1 VTAPAAVPA
10 ARRTSL
16 TTRFALVAAA
26 VAALAVLV
34 TALVSYPLIVG
45 AAEVQ
50 ARETLAGQA
59 DLAAD
64 VAGRDAGALTGLV
77 RYRRLLEAQ
86 GITVE
91 VVRGSRPPAP
101 PVTAADV
108 ETTSSGGSVSDVRT
122 TSSGTVLVEGRQ
134 VGPQASIF
142 LMQDADVAGA
152 VAGRAL
158 RRLLLALG
166 LGLAVAAVAGWLVA
180 RRMTRPLRDAASAAE
195 RMSTGARDVALVPEG
210 PAEVA
215 SVAESL
221 NRLSSALAAS
231 EGRQRD
237 FLLSVSH
244 ELRTPLTGIT
254 GYAEA
259 LADGV
264 VDPQD
269 VPATGATLHREAQ
282 RLDRLVSDLLDLA
295 RLGAADLRLSPSEV
309 DLAGLVADAAAVW
322 EARCRREGVELVA
335 EVPAQPVVVRTDPVR
350 VRQIVDNLAENAL
363 RVTPAGRPLVLA
375 VRAEQPGAVLEV
387 RDGGP
392 GLTDDDLRVAFEP
405 AVLHDRYRGLRQ
417 VGTGV
422 GLALVGRLAQRL
434 GGTAQAGRAPEG
446 GALFA
451 VRLPADLASAA
462 PPTSSAAPAGLPF
475 EA

>member
-1 VTAPAAVPA
+1 M
-10 ARRTSL
+10 
-16 TTRFALVAAA
+16 
-26 VAALAVLV
+26 
-34 TALVSYPLIVG
+34 
-45 AAEVQ
+45 
-50 ARETLAGQA
+50 
-59 DLAAD
+59 
-64 VAGRDAGALTGLV
+64 
-77 RYRRLLEAQ
+77 RYRRLLTAQ

-91 VVRGSRPPAP
+91 VVRGSRPPP
-101 PVTAADV
+101 PPITAADV
-108 ETTSSGGSVSDVRT
+108 ATTTAGGTVSDVRDL
-122 TSSGTVLVEGRQ
+122 GTGSVLVEGRQ
-134 VGPQASIF
+134 VGPSTSLF
-142 LMQDADVAGA
+142 LLQDADVAGP

-166 LGLAVAAVAGWLVA
+166 LGLAVAALAGWLVA
-180 RRMTRPLRDAASAAE
+180 RRITRPLRDAADAAE
-195 RMSTGARDVALVPEG
+195 RMSSGARDVALVPEG

-215 SVAESL
+215 TVAESL
-221 NRLSSALAAS
+221 NRLSAALATS

-264 VDPQD
+264 VPPED
-269 VPATGATLHREAQ
+269 VAATGATMHSEAQ
-282 RLDRLVSDLLDLA
+282 RLERLVSDLLDLA
-295 RLGAADLRLSPSEV
+295 RLGAADLRLAPTDV
-309 DLAGLVADAAAVW
+309 DLVALAADAAQVW
-322 EARCRREGVELVA
+322 SARCEREGVLFAVEL
-335 EVPAQPVVVRTDPVR
+335 PDHPVVVRTDPLR

-363 RVTPAGRPLVLA
+363 RVTPSSRPLVLA
-375 VRAEQPGAVLEV
+375 VRPEPFGAVVEV

-434 GGTAQAGRAPEG
+434 GGRAQAGRAPEG
-446 GALFA
+446 GARFSVA
-451 VRLPADLASAA
+451 LPRDAA
-462 PPTSSAAPAGLPF
+462 PAPPAPAAPAPAGLPF
-475 EA
+475 QA